1 MTRSLDH
8 LRRAAR
14 RLQKAHAAGDADAAH
29 RLRLHPPRADARA
42 LKLADFLHVV
52 AQESGFESWPKLKF
66 AADLRGFDRAAK
78 EQRLK
83 MALYHG
89 QNWVVER
96 LLTDTPDLAQG
107 HFGLLVALLDR
118 PAVEAWLARD
128 PDAAVALFGP
138 RRPILHLAFS
148 RHIHSHPEREADMLA
163 IAERLLA
170 HGADVND
177 GYPYQPGDDHLLS
190 ALYGALGHADNLPL
204 ARWLLAKG
212 ADPNDNES
220 LYHSTE
226 LPHSEGL
233 KLLLAHGARP
243 EGTNALMRALDFND
257 HEKVRLLLEA
267 GADPNEGA
275 KPHPS
280 GQGVA
285 VFGALHQAARRFCDG
300 EMARLLLAHGADP
313 EAMLAGRTA
322 YVWARIYGNRAVAT
336 ALAEAGAQTALSPE
350 DQALADVADG
360 KPVAGV
366 PALSGRVLLNLLHD
380 PEHLD
385 HARRLVAA
393 GAPLDVTDP
402 MGLPPV
408 QIAGW
413 EGLPDGVSWLL
424 SQSPDLA
431 AEMRRV
437 NRYGGDLLSTIIHG
451 SENCPARAAR
461 DHVACARLVLEA
473 GAMLPRRA
481 PEFAGEPEMAAFLA
495 TWAEEHPEQVSEGG
509 SV

>member
-1 MTRSLDH
+1 MTRSLDQ

-14 RLQKAHAAGDADAAH
+14 RLQKAHAAGDADALH
-29 RLRLHPPRADARA
+29 RLRLHPPRADGRA

-52 AQESGFESWPKLKF
+52 AQENGFESWPKLKF

-83 MALYHG
+83 VALYHG

-96 LLTDTPDLAQG
+96 LLADTPDLAQG

-128 PDAAVALFGP
+128 PGAAVALFGP

-163 IAERLLA
+163 IAEMLLA

-204 ARWLLAKG
+204 ARWLLAEG
-212 ADPNDNES
+212 ANPNDNES

-226 LPHSEGL
+226 LPHADGV

-243 EGTNALMRALDFND
+243 EGTNALLRAMDFNS
-257 HEKVRLLLEA
+257 HEKVRILLEA
-267 GADPNEGA
+267 GADPNEGVQ
-275 KPHPS
+275 PHPS
-280 GQGVA
+280 GEATGHV
-285 VFGALHQAARRFCDG
+285 GALHQAARRNCDA
-300 EMARLLLAHGADP
+300 EMARLLLAYGADLDARW
-313 EAMLAGRTA
+313 EGRTA
-322 YVWARIYGNRAVAT
+322 YACARIYGNQPVAE
-336 ALAEAGAQTALSPE
+336 ALAAAGADTALSPE
-350 DQALADVADG
+350 DAAIAQALEGRAKG
-360 KPVAGV
+360 PV
-366 PALSGRVLLNLLHD
+366 PAAAGSVLLELLHA
-380 PEHLD
+380 PEHVPL
-385 HARRLVAA
+385 AKRLVDA
-393 GAPLDVTDP
+393 GAPLDVTDA

-413 EGLPDGVSWLL
+413 EGLPEAVSWLL
-424 SQSPDLA
+424 AQSPDLA
-431 AEMRRV
+431 AEMRRM

-509 SV
+509 VV